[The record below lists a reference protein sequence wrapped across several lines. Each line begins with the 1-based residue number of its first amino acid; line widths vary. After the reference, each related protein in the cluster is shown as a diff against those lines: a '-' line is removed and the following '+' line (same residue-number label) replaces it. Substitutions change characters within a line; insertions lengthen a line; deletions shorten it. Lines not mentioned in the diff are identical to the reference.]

1 MEKSKTYCAK
11 RKKSFT
17 KVYILYNFI
26 YLQFWKRQDD
36 SHIKRTKSLE
46 LKEGINYRG
55 EEENFEDLWKKNL
68 KPIKLYL

>member
-17 KVYILYNFI
+17 KVYILYFI

-55 EEENFEDLWKKNL
+55 EEENFEDLWEKK
-68 KPIKLYL
+68 IETS

>member
-17 KVYILYNFI
+17 KVYILYFI

-55 EEENFEDLWKKNL
+55 EEENFEDLWGKK
-68 KPIKLYL
+68 IETS